1 MNLFLKFLGFLLYL
15 KMKRMT
21 RILSRKLNWAQ
32 DDLEEL
38 DKPPTSMPGNNNTL
52 EIPLTS

>member
-1 MNLFLKFLGFLLYL
+1 
-15 KMKRMT
+15 MT